1 MSLRLPNSAP
11 SAFSA
16 SSAYSAVK
24 SSIVIAARLLR
35 SILPGKGGREAETAT
50 RQRWLWLASAALG
63 LLVLGFGFRWRAA
76 DLRADALR
84 RWETS
89 LSAVAD
95 AAERAVTTWL
105 EERVADGRVVA
116 AYAAT
121 APELLSPLGVP
132 SGLSHARAVE
142 RLQRHLTFIHEAH
155 RYSGEWVVD
164 PLGRVAVQLPGGP
177 ALTSA
182 EAALAVRAAQDRRP
196 RFAEPF
202 LHADSSVTV
211 SLAVPVLGA
220 SQRPLGAA
228 VLRVDP
234 TTSLFLLLQGTGRVG
249 TTADVRILVRV
260 GDDAALLNPVGGGTR
275 PLSLRTPWASVSP
288 VSKLAI
294 GGVERF
300 GAFVNS
306 VGVPI
311 LAATRHIDPTGWG
324 LISRV
329 EQHEAFAAY
338 RDRLQTEMLL
348 VVAVLGAF
356 GLGFVAIAR
365 TARLAQWRDRIRT
378 AAALE
383 ASEGRYRQLVE
394 SSLGLIATHDLNG
407 VVHSLNPAAA
417 RALGLASPIMAVG
430 RRLDEFLAP
439 RARPLF
445 DDYLTRM
452 QANGMDAGI
461 MRVVTTAGDERVW
474 EYRNTLVR
482 EPGREPYVLGHAR
495 DVTDRQVAE
504 EAVRRSE
511 RSYRTLVERATYG
524 IYRSTPNGRLLAV
537 NPALVR
543 MLGYDSEA
551 GLLAVDLARDVYQDP
566 EDRRRLIEAYGDA
579 PYVEGVEVD
588 WKRKDGRPL
597 RVRLSGT
604 AVRDETGAVEAFEM
618 IVEDVTERHTLE
630 AQLRQAQKMEAVGQ
644 LTGGIAHDFNNLL
657 TVILANADLM
667 AKSLPPEAA
676 ELRADVDD
684 LQGAAR
690 RGAAMVRKLLAFS
703 RREELRVRPVDLPKL
718 VADLT
723 GMLRRLVP
731 EHITLETRAP
741 DQMALVLVDPGTV
754 EQILLNLVTNARDA
768 MPSGGVLAITIA
780 EAVIDETY
788 LSSHGWGDPGAY
800 VRLSVTDTGI
810 GMDEATLAHVFE
822 PFFTTKPPGIGTGLG
837 MAMVY
842 GLVKQQRGFVDVR
855 SRPGEG
861 TTVEV
866 YLPVATR
873 PARAAPAGAAA
884 DLPGG
889 SETILLVEDE
899 EGIRRSAS
907 RILRRFGYRVLLAA
921 DGEEALGLYRQH
933 RADIQLVISDVVMPR
948 LGGTQLYQELHRDPD
963 PPKFILTSGYA
974 ARDVGDRAVLE
985 RAGPLLQKPWNVDDL
1000 LRRVRQALDGG

>member
-1 MSLRLPNSAP
+1 MSNPTIP
-11 SAFSA
+11 T
-16 SSAYSAVK
+16 AVR
-24 SSIVIAARLLR
+24 IAACLSRG
-35 SILPGKGGREAETAT
+35 ILPGKGGREAGTLVA
-50 RQRWLWLASAALG
+50 RQRWIWLGSAAVGLLTLG
-63 LLVLGFGFRWRAA
+63 LGFRWRAA

-84 RWETS
+84 SWETS

-95 AAERAVTTWL
+95 AAEVAVTKWVD
-105 EERVADGRVVA
+105 ERVADGRVVA

-121 APELLSPLGVP
+121 VPELLSRGSGP
-132 SGLSHARAVE
+132 SGLSQARAVE
-142 RLQRHLTFIHEAH
+142 RLQRHLIFSHEA
-155 RYSGEWVVD
+155 YGYPGEWVTD
-164 PLGRVAVQLPGGP
+164 SLGRVAVQLPGGP
-177 ALTSA
+177 ALTAA
-182 EAALAVRAAQDRRP
+182 EAALAVRSARDQRP
-196 RFAEPF
+196 HFAEPF
-202 LHADSSVTV
+202 VHADSSVTI
-211 SLAVPVLGA
+211 SLAVPVLGTWR
-220 SQRPLGAA
+220 RPLGAA
-228 VLRVDP
+228 VIRVNP
-234 TTSLFLLLQGTGRVG
+234 ATSLFPLLQGTGRVG

-260 GDDAALLNPVGGGTR
+260 GDDAALLNPAGGGSR
-275 PLSLRTPWASVSP
+275 ALELRTPWASVSP

-294 GGVERF
+294 GGVETF
-300 GAFVNS
+300 GPFVNTA
-306 VGVPI
+306 GVPI

-329 EQHEAFAAY
+329 EQGEAFATY
-338 RDRLQTEMLL
+338 RERLRTEILL
-348 VVAVLGAF
+348 LIAVLGIFA
-356 GLGFVAIAR
+356 LGFVAIAR
-365 TARLAQWRDRIRT
+365 TARLAQWRDRIRA

-394 SSLGLIATHDLNG
+394 SSLGLIATHDLHG
-407 VVHSLNPAAA
+407 VVLSLNPAAA
-417 RALGLASPIMAVG
+417 RALGLASPIMGTG

-439 RARPLF
+439 AARPLF
-445 DDYLTRM
+445 GDYLARI

-461 MRVVTTAGDERVW
+461 MRVATTAGAERLW

-504 EAVRRSE
+504 DAVRRSE

-524 IYRSTPNGRLLAV
+524 IYRSTPDGRLLAV

-543 MLGYDSEA
+543 MLGYNSEA
-551 GLLAVDLARDVYQDP
+551 ELLAVDLARDVYQDP
-566 EDRRRLIEAYGDA
+566 EERRRLIETHGQA
-579 PYVEGVEVD
+579 PYVEGVEAD

-604 AVRDETGAVEAFEM
+604 AVRDDTGAVEAFEM

-657 TVILANADLM
+657 TVILANADLL
-667 AKSLPPEAA
+667 AKSLPPEAS
-676 ELRADVDD
+676 EIRADVDD

-731 EHITLETRAP
+731 EHITLETHAP
-741 DQMALVLVDPGTV
+741 EQTALVLVDPGTV

-768 MPSGGVLAITIA
+768 MPSGGRLAITIA

-788 LSSHGWGDPGAY
+788 LSSHGWGEPGAY
-800 VRLSVTDTGI
+800 VCLSVVDTGI
-810 GMDEATLAHVFE
+810 GMDQATLAHVFE

-866 YLPVATR
+866 YLPVASR
-873 PARAAPAGAAA
+873 PARAAPAGAGA

-907 RILRRFGYRVLLAA
+907 RILQRFGYQVLLAA
-921 DGEEALGLYRQH
+921 DGEEALALYRRH
-933 RADIQLVISDVVMPR
+933 RADIHLVISDVVMPR

-963 PPKFILTSGYA
+963 PPKFILTSGYP

-1000 LRRVRQALDGG
+1000 LRRVREALDGA

>member
-1 MSLRLPNSAP
+1 M
-11 SAFSA
+11 
-16 SSAYSAVK
+16 
-24 SSIVIAARLLR
+24 
-35 SILPGKGGREAETAT
+35 
-50 RQRWLWLASAALG
+50 ALG

-84 RWETS
+84 RWETN
-89 LSAVAD
+89 LGVVAD
-95 AAERAVTTWL
+95 AAKLAVTKWA
-105 EERVADGRVVA
+105 EERLADGRVVA

-121 APELLSPLGVP
+121 VPELVSAAATP
-132 SGLSHARAVE
+132 SGLSRSRAVE
-142 RLQRHLTFIHEAH
+142 RLQRHLAFIHEAYG
-155 RYSGEWVVD
+155 YSTEWVVD
-164 PLGRVAVQLPGGP
+164 DVGRVAVQLPGGP
-177 ALTSA
+177 GLTSP
-182 EAALAVRAAQDRRP
+182 EVALAIQVTRDGRP

-202 LHADSSVTV
+202 LHADSSVTL
-211 SLAVPVLGA
+211 SLAVPVQGA
-220 SQRPLGAA
+220 APHPLGA
-228 VLRVDP
+228 VVIRVDP
-234 TTSLFLLLQGTGRVG
+234 TTSLFPLLQGRQRVG

-260 GDDAALLNPVGGGTR
+260 GDDAALLNPVNGSGVR
-275 PLSLRTPWASVSP
+275 PLTLRTPWANVSA

-294 GGVERF
+294 GGVETF

-306 VGVPI
+306 AGVPI
-311 LAATRHIDPTGWG
+311 LVATRHIEPTGWG
-324 LISRV
+324 LISRI
-329 EQHEAFAAY
+329 EQSEAFAVY

-348 VVAVLGAF
+348 VVTLLGAF
-356 GLGFVAIAR
+356 VLGFVAIAR
-365 TARLAQWRDRIRT
+365 TARLAHWRDRIRT

-394 SSLGLIATHDLNG
+394 SSLGLICTHDLNG
-407 VVHSLNPAAA
+407 VVLSLNPAAA
-417 RALGLASPIMAVG
+417 RALGLASPIAAVG
-430 RRLDEFLAP
+430 RRLDEFVAP
-439 RARPLF
+439 AVRPLF
-445 DDYLTRM
+445 GDYLARI
-452 QANGMDAGI
+452 QGNGMDAGI
-461 MRVVTTAGDERVW
+461 MRVVTTAGEERTW
-474 EYRNTLVR
+474 EYRNTVVR
-482 EPGREPYVLGHAR
+482 EPGREPYVLSHAR
-495 DVTDRQVAE
+495 DVTERQTAE
-504 EAVRRSE
+504 EALRRSE

-524 IYRSTPNGRLLAV
+524 IYRSTLDGRLLAV

-551 GLLAVDLARDVYQDP
+551 ELLDVDLARDVYQDP
-566 EDRRRLIEAYGDA
+566 DQRRRLIETHGNA
-579 PYVEGVEVD
+579 PYVEGIEAD

-604 AVRDETGAVEAFEM
+604 AVRNDTGAVEAFEM

-657 TVILANADLM
+657 TVILANADLI

-676 ELRADVDD
+676 EWRADVED

-703 RREELRVRPVDLPKL
+703 RREELRLRPVHLPKV

-731 EHITLETRAP
+731 EHITLETRASESVAP
-741 DQMALVLVDPGTV
+741 VLVDPGTV

-768 MPSGGVLAITIA
+768 MPSGGVLTITIA

-788 LSSHGWGDPGAY
+788 LSSHGWGEPGAY
-800 VRLSVTDTGI
+800 VCLSVTDTGI
-810 GMDEATLAHVFE
+810 GMDQATLAHVFE

-873 PARAAPAGAAA
+873 PARATPAGATA

-899 EGIRRSAS
+899 EAIRRSAS
-907 RILRRFGYRVLLAA
+907 RILRRFGYQVLLAA
-921 DGEEALGLYRQH
+921 DGEEALALYRRH
-933 RADIQLVISDVVMPR
+933 RADIRLVISDVVMPR

-963 PPKFILTSGYA
+963 PPKFIFTSGYA
-974 ARDVGDRAVLE
+974 ARDVGDRVVLD
-985 RAGPLLQKPWNVDDL
+985 RAGPLLQKPWNVDEL
-1000 LRRVRQALDGG
+1000 LRRVREALEGR